1 VFTAGVKQILV
12 KNKRVGRGKETEKRK
27 LLNDW
32 SHSALGFHY
41 SWRMEK
47 VITMVG
53 ASRSKVG
60 YCQSV
65 L

>member
-12 KNKRVGRGKETEKRK
+12 KNKRVGREKETKKKKERNK

-32 SHSALGFHY
+32 SYSALGSHY

-53 ASRSKVG
+53 A
-60 YCQSV
+60 
-65 L
+65 

>member
-12 KNKRVGRGKETEKRK
+12 KNERVGKEKERKEKKKRNK

-32 SHSALGFHY
+32 SYSALGSHY
-41 SWRMEK
+41 SWRME

-53 ASRSKVG
+53 A
-60 YCQSV
+60 
-65 L
+65 

>member
-12 KNKRVGRGKETEKRK
+12 KNERVGRVKETKKNK

-32 SHSALGFHY
+32 SYSALGSHY

-53 ASRSKVG
+53 A
-60 YCQSV
+60 
-65 L
+65 